1 MTESIEAPTHSAA
14 PVATGKAPGSLYW
27 LALGT
32 FAVGTEGFMIAGLLP
47 TIAADLDI
55 KVSTA
60 GQLVT
65 IFALAYAVSSPVL
78 TAALGGMD
86 RRRLLIFSLGAF
98 AVANGVAASAHS
110 FWTLAG
116 ARILLALAAGL
127 YVPGANALASAL
139 VAPERR
145 GRALAIVNGGITIA
159 IAVGV
164 PIGAWIGERLGWR
177 MTFVG
182 VAALSALA
190 TAALKFGLP
199 PHIGV
204 GLHTATLRDR
214 LAVVRQPAVAHAL
227 TTTTLWAIGAYT
239 VYTYLAPYFK
249 NATTVSAPQVS
260 VILLVWG
267 LSAAVGVALGGM
279 FSDRYGPRAVHIPAL
294 SVLTLAFVTLSVC
307 AHFLSPA
314 AATLPVCVAIV
325 LWGVSAWS
333 FYPPQQARLIGLAGL
348 KAAPIALSLNASFM
362 YLGFSLGAGIGS
374 VTLTLSNTDSLGYV
388 GALFEVGSLILVLW
402 LGSRRQ
408 SN

>member
-1 MTESIEAPTHSAA
+1 MAESIEVVTEPGVPIAA
-14 PVATGKAPGSLYW
+14 RQISGALYW

-47 TIAADLDI
+47 TIATDLAV

-65 IFALAYAVSSPVL
+65 IFALAYAVSSPIL
-78 TAALGGMD
+78 TAVLGGLD

-98 AVANGVAASAHS
+98 AAANLVAASAHS
-110 FWTLAG
+110 FWTLAC

-127 YVPGANALASAL
+127 YVPGANALASVL

-164 PIGAWIGERLGWR
+164 PIGALIGERLGWR
-177 MTFVG
+177 TTFVG

-190 TAALKFGLP
+190 TAALQFGLP
-199 PHIGV
+199 PRIGV
-204 GLHTATLRDR
+204 GLHTASLRER
-214 LAVVRQPAVAHAL
+214 LAVARRPAVAHAL

-239 VYTYLAPYFK
+239 VYTYLAPFLK
-249 NATTVSAPQVS
+249 NATVVSAPQVS
-260 VILLVWG
+260 MILFGWG
-267 LSAAVGVALGGM
+267 LSAAVGVTLGGM
-279 FSDRYGPRAVHIPAL
+279 FSDRNGPRAVHIPAL
-294 SVLTLAFVTLSVC
+294 VILALSFVTLSAC
-307 AHFLSPA
+307 AHFLLPV
-314 AATLPVCVAIV
+314 AATLPICVAII

-333 FYPPQQARLIGLAGL
+333 FYPPQQARLIGLVGV

-362 YLGFSLGAGIGS
+362 YLGFSLGSAIGS
-374 VTLTLSNTDSLGYV
+374 VTLTLANTQSLGYV
-388 GALFEVGSLILVLW
+388 GALFEVGALVLV
-402 LGSRRQ
+402 LLFAHR
-408 SN
+408 

>member
-47 TIAADLDI
+47 TIAADLAI

-65 IFALAYAVSSPVL
+65 IFALAYAVSPPVL

-190 TAALKFGLP
+190 TGALKFGLP
-199 PHIGV
+199 AHIGV
-204 GLHTATLRDR
+204 
-214 LAVVRQPAVAHAL
+214 
-227 TTTTLWAIGAYT
+227 
-239 VYTYLAPYFK
+239 
-249 NATTVSAPQVS
+249 
-260 VILLVWG
+260 
-267 LSAAVGVALGGM
+267 
-279 FSDRYGPRAVHIPAL
+279 
-294 SVLTLAFVTLSVC
+294 
-307 AHFLSPA
+307 
-314 AATLPVCVAIV
+314 
-325 LWGVSAWS
+325 
-333 FYPPQQARLIGLAGL
+333 
-348 KAAPIALSLNASFM
+348 
-362 YLGFSLGAGIGS
+362 
-374 VTLTLSNTDSLGYV
+374 
-388 GALFEVGSLILVLW
+388 
-402 LGSRRQ
+402 
-408 SN
+408 